1 MSNSDDKIDLKLV
14 TLGDQKEEDKKFI
27 YNLIEQF
34 LKTNLSI
41 TFLTMPSFDDFFK
54 IKIKRRMVTYE
65 EKTVGF
71 VQMLENG
78 EVGYFIDPSYQ
89 GKGIATKAVELLMD
103 ENPRERYFASINND
117 NIASIDLV
125 KRLGFH
131 PKATVFEKIIE

>member
-1 MSNSDDKIDLKLV
+1 MSNSDDKIDLNLV
-14 TLGDQKEEDKKFI
+14 RLGDQKEEDKKFI

-103 ENPRERYFASINND
+103 ENPRERYFATINND

-131 PKATVFEKIIE
+131 PKGTVFEKIIE